1 MTDDAV
7 KAAISKWRG
16 EIEGMKKAGARFVVL
31 AAVDHLDDLEVIY
44 LFHHEGQLKEVKL
57 QVPYDV
63 EFPSITD
70 LFPSANFVEREMVDL
85 LGAKVKG
92 AAPFLELTEGAGIV
106 APLRKNAVNPRPSG
120 KPATPPTTPPATPP
134 AAPKEAK

>member
-1 MTDDAV
+1 MADEATESAMR
-7 KAAISKWRG
+7 AWRA
-16 EIEGMKKAGARFVVL
+16 EIEAMHAAGARFVVL
-31 AAVDHLDDLEVIY
+31 AGLDLIGKLEIIY

-70 LFPSANFVEREMVDL
+70 LFPSANFVERETVDL
-85 LGAKVKG
+85 LGAKIKG

-120 KPATPPTTPPATPP
+120 KPAAAPAATP
-134 AAPKEAK
+134 AAPKEAM

>member
-1 MTDDAV
+1 MADEATESAMR
-7 KAAISKWRG
+7 AWRA
-16 EIEGMKKAGARFVVL
+16 EIEAMHAAGARFVVL
-31 AAVDHLDDLEVIY
+31 AGLDLIGKLEIIY
-44 LFHHEGQLKEVKL
+44 LFQHEGQLKEVKL

-70 LFPSANFVEREMVDL
+70 LFPSANFVERETVDL
-85 LGAKVKG
+85 LGAKIKG

-120 KPATPPTTPPATPP
+120 KPAAAPAATP
-134 AAPKEAK
+134 AAPKEAM

>member
-1 MTDDAV
+1 MADEATESAMR
-7 KAAISKWRG
+7 AWRA
-16 EIEGMKKAGARFVVL
+16 EIEAMHAAGARFVVL
-31 AAVDHLDDLEVIY
+31 AGLDLIGKLEIIY
-44 LFHHEGQLKEVKL
+44 LFQHEGQLKEVKL

-70 LFPSANFVEREMVDL
+70 LFPSANFVERETVDL
-85 LGAKVKG
+85 LGAKIKG

-120 KPATPPTTPPATPP
+120 KPAAPAATPP
-134 AAPKEAK
+134 AAPKEAM

>member
-1 MTDDAV
+1 MADEATEN
-7 KAAISKWRG
+7 AIRAWRA
-16 EIEGMKKAGARFVVL
+16 EIEAMHTAGARFVVL
-31 AAVDHLDDLEVIY
+31 AGLDLIGRLEIIY

-70 LFPSANFVEREMVDL
+70 LFPSANFVERETVDL
-85 LGAKVKG
+85 LGAKIKG

-106 APLRKNAVNPRPSG
+106 APLRKDAVNPRPSG
-120 KPATPPTTPPATPP
+120 KPAAPPAAP
-134 AAPKEAK
+134 AAPKEAM